1 MPSKA
6 IKAAILELFD
16 NNPSRYFTALEVTQT
31 INRTDGMHQDVNVML
46 SHLMQLAEED
56 KIERTPMNHFRQ
68 KTKPKNA
75 VHLAPH
81 IAEILRRSGKTFGGI
96 VE

>member
-6 IKAAILELFD
+6 IKAAILELLD
-16 NNPSRYFTALEVTQT
+16 NNPGRYFTAIEVTQT
-31 INRTDGMHQDVNVML
+31 VNRTVSMHHDVNVML
-46 SHLMQLAEED
+46 SHLVQLAEED

-68 KTKPKNA
+68 KAKPKDA

-81 IAEILRRSGKTFGGI
+81 IAAILKRSGKTFGGI
-96 VE
+96 ID